1 MLEEGFTV
9 SLATLTKLGQGCP
22 MAGRRVLRAMIDLE
36 VQHEP
41 INGPTEKPASV
52 RAAVEADE
60 ENILALVHEDI
71 AENAR
76 HIAPLDEDKVM
87 NMVRG
92 ATRAGNGTVGVID
105 APDGTLAG
113 MICLTPYSWWFSTN
127 WFSLEIFNYV
137 AQAHRKSR
145 HAADL
150 IKFSRWHTD
159 QLSERLGYQVY
170 LLSGVTAVRDAST
183 KTSLYRRLSNFVG
196 IFTAYPD
203 PTIS

>member
-1 MLEEGFTV
+1 MQDYIV

-36 VQHEP
+36 IEHEP
-41 INGPTEKPASV
+41 INGPTQKPASV

-60 ENILALVHEDI
+60 ENIMALVREDI

-92 ATRAGNGTVGVID
+92 ATRGGNGTVGVID

-113 MICLTPYSWWFSTN
+113 MICLTPAVWWWSTQWASTEN
-127 WFSLEIFNYV
+127 FCFVSKIY
-137 AQAHRKSR
+137 RKSG
-145 HAADL
+145 HAVDL

-159 QLSERLGYQVY
+159 QLSAKLGYQVY
-170 LLSGVTAVRDAST
+170 LLSGVTASQEVHA
-183 KTSLYRRLSNFVG
+183 KTAMYRRHSNFVG
-196 IFTAYPD
+196 AFFAYPH
-203 PTIS
+203 P